1 MHINISAQKEQF
13 SIAYIQAVAAQAGL
27 NYSKDAVDDDS
38 VDMRLSGKGFIGAKI
53 RNPKIEIQLKCTS
66 QDVVKGDVIK
76 YPLKLKNYNDLR
88 GEDVAAPRYLMLLIV
103 PENINNWTHFTNNA
117 LILFNSCY
125 WVSLR
130 YGPESKNSKNVTVE
144 ISVEQKVTTKSLM
157 DLMELASKG
166 EYI

>member
-1 MHINISAQKEQF
+1 MDISARKEQF
-13 SIAYIQAVAAQAGL
+13 SFAYIQAIAAQIGL

-38 VDMRLSGKGFIGAKI
+38 VDIRLSGKGFTGRKV

-88 GEDVAAPRYLMLLIV
+88 GEDVAAPRYLMVLVV
-103 PENINNWTHFTNNA
+103 PEQIDNWTHFTNNA
-117 LILFNSCY
+117 LVLFNNCY

-130 YGPESKNSKNVTVE
+130 HKPETKNSTNVSVE
-144 ISVEQKVTTKSLM
+144 FSVEQKVTTESLM

-166 EYI
+166 EYV